1 MAPKNIRK
9 RDGSDVP
16 FDEKKITAAIAKALA
31 TDGRGEP
38 GDAAALAREVA
49 DALEARF
56 PGAIPTVEQAQD
68 LVEETLIRNGLT
80 RTAKGYILYRQRRAE
95 IRQAKKLYGVHDE
108 LKLSVNAALVLRKR
122 YLCKDAA
129 GQPAETAHGLFRR
142 VARAVAEAEADH
154 APDER
159 RMWEERFYE
168 ALAAL
173 DFLPNSPT
181 LMNAGTGVGQLSA
194 CFVLPVEDSIEGIFD
209 ALRCMAIV
217 HQSGG
222 GTGFSFSALRPR
234 GDLVRSTMGVA
245 SGPLSFMRV
254 FDVTTDVIKQGGRR
268 RGANMGILRCD
279 HPDILE
285 FIHAKQR
292 EGLLDNFNLSVGI
305 TDDFMKALSRGDSY
319 ELHNPRSGE
328 PVDRLRASEVFQMIA
343 AQAWS
348 TGDPGVVF
356 LDRIERANPTPE
368 LGRLEATNPCGE
380 QPLLPWESCNL
391 GSINLRNMVSDGRL
405 DVEKLRRTI
414 ALGVR
419 FLDDV
424 IDVNRYPLE
433 QTAAITRANRKIGL
447 GVMGLA
453 DALALLGVPYDSERA
468 LQVAEEIAGTLEQES
483 HRASAE
489 LAARRGPFPNFERST
504 YREPLRNAT
513 TTSIAPTGT
522 ISIIAGCS
530 SGIEPLFAIAFVRNV
545 IEGSR
550 LMETNAHFE
559 RVARERGFL
568 SQALLDEVA
577 QRGGLEGVEGVPEEI
592 RRLFVTAH
600 EVAPEWHVRMQAAF
614 QRHCDN
620 AVSKTINFGRHATT
634 EQVERAFLL
643 AHERGCKGITVYRD
657 GSKSRQVLTVGQGPR
672 TVDGEYAGGCPSSR
686 CDF

>member
-1 MAPKNIRK
+1 MAPKTIRK
-9 RDGSDVP
+9 RDGSEVP
-16 FDEKKITAAIAKALA
+16 FHLEKITNAIAKALA

-49 DALEARF
+49 EALEARF
-56 PGAIPTVEQAQD
+56 PGAVPTVEQAQD
-68 LVEETLIRNGLT
+68 LVEETLIRRGLPQ
-80 RTAKGYILYRQRRAE
+80 TAKGYILYRQRRAE
-95 IRQAKKLYGVHDE
+95 IRQAKKLYGVRDE
-108 LKLSVNAALVLRKR
+108 LKLSINAALVLSKR
-122 YLCKDAA
+122 YLRKDKT
-129 GQPAETAHGLFRR
+129 GQPAETADALFRR
-142 VARAVAEAEADH
+142 VARAVAAAEADH
-154 APDER
+154 APDEQSA
-159 RMWEERFYE
+159 WEERFYQ
-168 ALAAL
+168 AMAAL

-181 LMNAGTGVGQLSA
+181 LMNAGTEVGQLSA

-222 GTGFSFSALRPR
+222 GTGFSFSDLRPR

-285 FIHAKQR
+285 FIHAKQQ
-292 EGLLDNFNLSVGI
+292 EGLMDNFNLSVGI
-305 TDDFMKALSRGDSY
+305 TDGFMEALARGDSY
-319 ELHNPRSGE
+319 ALRNPRSGA
-328 PVDRLRASEVFQMIA
+328 PAGRLRASEVFQMIA

-356 LDRIERANPTPE
+356 LDQMERKNPTPA

-380 QPLLPWESCNL
+380 QPLLAWESCNL

-405 DVEKLRRTI
+405 DLEKLRRTI

-424 IDVNRYPLE
+424 IDINRYPLE
-433 QTAAITRANRKIGL
+433 QTAAITRGNRKIGL

-468 LQVAEEIAGTLEQES
+468 LEVADEIASALQQES

-489 LAARRGPFPNFERST
+489 LAATRGPFPNFEKST
-504 YREPLRNAT
+504 HERPIRNAT

-530 SGIEPLFAIAFVRNV
+530 SGIEPLFAVSFVRNV

-550 LMETNAHFE
+550 LVETNAHFE

-577 QRGGLEGVEGVPEEI
+577 QRGGLADIEAVPEDV

-600 EVAPEWHVRMQAAF
+600 EIAPGWHVRMQAAF

-634 EQVERAFLL
+634 EQVEQAFRL
-643 AHERGCKGITVYRD
+643 AHESGCKGITVYRD
-657 GSKSRQVLTVGQGPR
+657 GSRSHQVLTLGQGPR
-672 TVDGEYAGGCPSSR
+672 TVGGEYAGGCPASR